1 MNDGSNVETR
11 RARLRTMRERY
22 EQNAGS
28 IPAVSAGK
36 AALEN
41 DNEPAQLPVPVRKR
55 ASGPAMDGS
64 PKQAAGGLVQR
75 VATFLTQPGVGAR
88 FVVGTNIREDRLGQL
103 VQFLKRRG
111 AAASGQQA
119 QRAQNI
125 LAYLTEAVPGE
136 RMVANVNVTRAQS
149 LIERVGDKQPR
160 SKGVTAAAGG
170 QEQAPIEGDV
180 LVAKAREKNRD
191 IDGKSGKRLGDARAS
206 ATETVAVAESLP
218 ALVERARRLSEEL
231 LSVQR
236 RICQLVAGSDAVE
249 SSVTAEKES
258 ADLPPSPARSQE
270 TRGEWFM
277 DFLE

>member
-1 MNDGSNVETR
+1 MNEGNNVETR
-11 RARLRTMRERY
+11 RARLRAMRERY

-28 IPAVSAGK
+28 ISAGSGGK
-36 AALEN
+36 AVLEN
-41 DNEPAQLPVPVRKR
+41 DNESAQLPVPVRKR
-55 ASGPAMDGS
+55 ASGPAMNGS

-75 VATFLTQPGVGAR
+75 VATFLTQPGAGAR
-88 FVVGTNIREDRLGQL
+88 FVSGTNIREDRLGQL

-125 LAYLTEAVPGE
+125 LAYLTEAAPGE
-136 RMVANVNVTRAQS
+136 RMVANVNIARAQS

-160 SKGVTAAAGG
+160 SKGATAAAGG
-170 QEQAPIEGDV
+170 QEQPIEGDV
-180 LVAKAREKNRD
+180 LVAKARETNRD
-191 IDGKSGKRLGDARAS
+191 IDGKSGKRLGEARAS
-206 ATETVAVAESLP
+206 ATETVAVAENLP

-236 RICQLVAGSDAVE
+236 RICQLVAGSGVVE
-249 SSVTAEKES
+249 SSAVAEKES